1 MHDYQTIVTCIFRSI
16 KKKTGAGVVTVV
28 YLYNYSIDRSME
40 FTRATRL
47 AGNRMGTIYL
57 YNILQCLCDM
67 ATAHFYAKVHDID
80 SRYLAINYTTRH
92 SNLYKTFTVTMMV
105 IVFTIRMA
113 RTVLVMIENSGTAFF
128 PQAST
133 LQVITLVPIFVVR
146 MSFDIAASYKLLQQ
160 YNSSVEK
167 SPSKLCVFY
176 QIGYSLF
183 MEIVLTFFSI
193 VVAVLEAENYTG
205 DNVAFMDWIMIS
217 WAIGGLLEQS
227 HILKALFDDNQYFIP
242 LNMEE
247 QN

>member
-1 MHDYQTIVTCIFRSI
+1 
-16 KKKTGAGVVTVV
+16 
-28 YLYNYSIDRSME
+28 
-40 FTRATRL
+40 
-47 AGNRMGTIYL
+47 
-57 YNILQCLCDM
+57 
-67 ATAHFYAKVHDID
+67 
-80 SRYLAINYTTRH
+80 
-92 SNLYKTFTVTMMV
+92 MMV
-105 IVFTIRMA
+105 TVFTIRMA
-113 RTVLVMIENSGTAFF
+113 RTVLVIIENSGTAFF

-167 SPSKLCVFY
+167 SPLKLCVFY